1 MPNKPWK
8 EWSDTELADE
18 AQQGVRGQGAVIEMM
33 RRLRDS
39 NKGLT
44 YANVALA
51 LVALALTAVQLF
63 RHC

>member
-8 EWSDTELADE
+8 EWTDTELADE

-44 YANVALA
+44 CANVALT